1 MAVVFGAVVIVGGLA
16 VAHGDYSDYENYE
29 DYSDYDDEDEEIERL
44 RRIESLR
51 EETEKAANTL
61 SEYKS
66 GTVNPK
72 LSRQALKETSA
83 MEVSED
89 AMDKDVRSSLEK
101 EKDNELL
108 QDTEE
113 LQKEMQ
119 QIDNLLEKIEKIE
132 RGQ

>member
-16 VAHGDYSDYENYE
+16 VAHGDYSDYENYG

-72 LSRQALKETSA
+72 LSSQALKETSA

-101 EKDNELL
+101 EKDHELL
-108 QDTEE
+108 RDTEE